1 MKKLLIIA
9 LIVTFHGCDNPLE
22 NKVDDLEKQ
31 ITDLSQ
37 TCRLVGDIDG
47 DGEITN
53 DCCEQTSCQNN
64 PIVANSS
71 CGEKPLGDVSI
82 YAEIIS
88 RQNCNWWSD
97 STNASNV
104 IWESPNTPCENYYWM
119 DFHSN
124 GELNIP
130 ALATFIYAVSV
141 YPDTIYGIIF
151 DANNPCYGKK
161 LGEECCIP
169 N

>member
-1 MKKLLIIA
+1 MKKLIFIA
-9 LIVTFHGCDNPLE
+9 VMLNVGCDNPLE

-47 DGEITN
+47 DGAITYN
-53 DCCEQTSCQNN
+53 CCEQTSCQNN
-64 PIVANSS
+64 PIDADYG
-71 CGEKPLGDVSI
+71 CGEKPLGDFDMYSKILVT
-82 YAEIIS
+82 E
-88 RQNCNWWSD
+88 NCNWWSD
-97 STNASNV
+97 STNVSDDV
-104 IWESPNTPCENYYWM
+104 WESPNAPCENYYWM

-124 GELNIP
+124 GELSIA
-130 ALATFIYAVSV
+130 ALMTFAYAISV

-151 DANNPCYGKK
+151 DTNNPCYEKH
-161 LGEECCIP
+161 LGEECCIS